1 MYSSLDKSIQRK
13 ALALLAGAVLLAT
26 ACGDSDANLEFASEA
41 SRSSTPAAQAL
52 PAQPLGKSG
61 ASGEASSQITNR
73 MVVHNANIALDVKNV
88 SDSIAEVRGLT
99 EGVGGFV
106 AGSSSRYKED
116 EEYASLTLRVP
127 SSAYNQ
133 VMDGLRQMAVKVTSE
148 NGTARDVTEE
158 YTDLDAQ
165 LRNLQATEAQYLALM
180 KRANTIDEILQV
192 QNHLTQVRS
201 QIERFQGRMNLL
213 ERTTDMATIVVSLAP
228 ATAGRTRPP
237 NGGWDPI
244 ATIQDAWEESLVVV
258 QLVLDGALRLVVF
271 FWWLIP
277 PALIAWAVVAL
288 RRSRRAPPAEP
299 QQQQ

>member
-1 MYSSLDKSIQRK
+1 MYLSLDKSIQRK

-26 ACGDSDANLEFASEA
+26 ACGASDTDLELFSEA
-41 SRSSTPAAQAL
+41 SGSSLDAAAPQAL
-52 PAQPLGKSG
+52 ALGKSS
-61 ASGEASSQITNR
+61 APGEGSSQFTTRI
-73 MVVHNANIALDVKNV
+73 VVRNANIALDVKNV
-88 SDSIAEVRGLT
+88 SDAIAAVRGLT

-106 AGSSSRYKED
+106 AGTSSRYEED

-180 KRANTIDEILQV
+180 KRANTIDEILKV
-192 QNHLTQVRS
+192 QNQLTNARS
-201 QIERFQGRMNLL
+201 QIERIKGRINLL
-213 ERTTDMATIVVSLAP
+213 ERTSDMATIVVNLAP

-277 PALIAWAVVAL
+277 PALIVWAVVAL
-288 RRSRRAPPAEP
+288 RRAQRKATEGPP
-299 QQQQ
+299 Q

>member
-1 MYSSLDKSIQRK
+1 MYLSLDKSIQRK

-26 ACGDSDANLEFASEA
+26 ACGGSDADLELFSET
-41 SRSSTPAAQAL
+41 SGSSPAAAAPPAL
-52 PAQPLGKSG
+52 ALGESS
-61 ASGEASSQITNR
+61 ARGEGSSQLTTRI
-73 MVVHNANIALDVKNV
+73 VVRNANIALDVKNV
-88 SDSIAEVRGLT
+88 SDAIAAVRGLT

-106 AGSSSRYKED
+106 AGTSSRYEED

-180 KRANTIDEILQV
+180 KRANTIDEILKV
-192 QNHLTQVRS
+192 QNHLTNARS
-201 QIERFQGRMNLL
+201 QIERIKGRINLL
-213 ERTTDMATIVVSLAP
+213 ERTSDMATIVVNLAP

-277 PALIAWAVVAL
+277 PALIVWAVVAL
-288 RRSRRAPPAEP
+288 RRAQRKATEGPP
-299 QQQQ
+299 Q

>member
-1 MYSSLDKSIQRK
+1 MYLSLDKSIQRK

-41 SRSSTPAAQAL
+41 SRSSTPAAASAL

-61 ASGEASSQITNR
+61 ASGEASSQITDR
-73 MVVHNANIALDVKNV
+73 MVVHNAYIELDVKNV
-88 SDSIAEVRGLT
+88 SDAIAAVRGLT

-106 AGSSSRYKED
+106 AGSSSRYEED

-133 VMDGLRQMAVKVTSE
+133 VMDSLRRMAVKVTNE
-148 NGTARDVTEE
+148 DATARDVTEE

-228 ATAGRTRPP
+228 ATPGSTRTS
-237 NGGWDPI
+237 GGWDPM
-244 ATIQDAWEESLVVV
+244 ASIQDAWEASLDVV
-258 QLVLDGALRLVVF
+258 QVLLDGALRLVVF

-277 PALIAWAVVAL
+277 PALIVWAVVAL
-288 RRSRRAPPAEP
+288 RRAQRKAPEGPP
-299 QQQQ
+299 Q

>member
-1 MYSSLDKSIQRK
+1 MYLSLDKSIQRK

-41 SRSSTPAAQAL
+41 SRSSTPAAASAL

-61 ASGEASSQITNR
+61 ASGEASSQITDR
-73 MVVHNANIALDVKNV
+73 MVVHNAYIELDVKNV
-88 SDSIAEVRGLT
+88 SDAIAAVRGLT

-106 AGSSSRYKED
+106 AGSSSRYEED

-133 VMDGLRQMAVKVTSE
+133 VMDSLRRMAVKVTNE
-148 NGTARDVTEE
+148 DATARDVTEE

-228 ATAGRTRPP
+228 ATPGSTRTS
-237 NGGWDPI
+237 GGWDPM
-244 ATIQDAWEESLVVV
+244 ASIQDAWE
-258 QLVLDGALRLVVF
+258 
-271 FWWLIP
+271 
-277 PALIAWAVVAL
+277 AVA
-288 RRSRRAPPAEP
+288 
-299 QQQQ
+299 

>member
-1 MYSSLDKSIQRK
+1 MYLSLDKSIRRK

-26 ACGDSDANLEFASEA
+26 ACGGSDADLELFSEA
-41 SRSSTPAAQAL
+41 SRSSAPAAAPAL
-52 PAQPLGKSG
+52 PAQPLGKGS
-61 ASGEASSQITNR
+61 ALNEASSQITDR
-73 MVVHNANIALDVKNV
+73 MVVHNAYIELDVKNV
-88 SDSIAEVRGLT
+88 SDAIAAVRGLT

-106 AGSSSRYKED
+106 AGTSSRYEED

-133 VMDGLRQMAVKVTSE
+133 VMDSLRRMAVKVTNE
-148 NGTARDVTEE
+148 DATARDVTEE

-165 LRNLQATEAQYLALM
+165 LRNLQATEAQYLELM

-192 QNHLTQVRS
+192 QNHLSQVRG
-201 QIERFQGRMNLL
+201 QIERFRGRINLL
-213 ERTTDMATIVVSLAP
+213 ERTTDMATIVVNLAP

-277 PALIAWAVVAL
+277 PALIVWAVVAL
-288 RRSRRAPPAEP
+288 RRAQRKATEGPP
-299 QQQQ
+299 Q